1 MFKQLM
7 LVFNFLVLLVLS
19 ALFAGNVNLSMDAA
33 TQIEAGQELMVEI
46 KLEKE
51 DLSSFARFQQELPP
65 GLTPEAVDPQNADFS
80 FEDQKLTFLW
90 LRLPDENSFAITY
103 KLKVDE
109 RLKGQFDLGGK
120 FSYIA
125 DNKRMHK
132 ELAPQNI
139 TITPSANVAPELIVD
154 IADFRNLE
162 RPAPAMAS
170 AQVRCLRQVPYKVA
184 DEEAYRVNL
193 LVFKGDKEK
202 FAKIEE
208 AVPQGYVAKEIDTKE
223 AIFSFKDNTV
233 KFLWMNLP
241 AEPYFTVSYKLVPET
256 AETQKPEL
264 NGQFS
269 YIVNRSTQS
278 ITIEQEDVNLEDIG
292 DNQVASLLSTPKPL
306 ISEVSFEDSYTPP
319 SSGGKVKI
327 EIAEKAKRMLAQEV
341 EGTNQV
347 LEPQNGIYYRVQ
359 IAAGHRPIN
368 IERYFRKYNLDK
380 EVRTEFH
387 EGWRKYSV
395 GSFDIYKSARDYR
408 VHIWNTTTINDAFV
422 SAYNDGQ
429 RITVQEA
436 LMITNHKW
444 YR

>member
-7 LVFNFLVLLVLS
+7 LVFNFLVLLVLG
-19 ALFAGNVNLSMDAA
+19 ALFAGNVSVSMDAA
-33 TQIEAGQELMVEI
+33 PQIEAGQELMVEI

-65 GLTPEAVDPQNADFS
+65 GLTPEAIDPQNADFS
-80 FEDQKLTFLW
+80 FEDQKVTFLW
-90 LRLPDENSFAITY
+90 LRLPDENNFAITY

-125 DNKRMHK
+125 NNKRMHT
-132 ELAPQNI
+132 ELTPQNI
-139 TITPSANVAPELIVD
+139 TITPSPNVDPELIVD
-154 IADFRNLE
+154 ISDFRNLE
-162 RPAPAMAS
+162 RPEPAMAS
-170 AQVRCLRQVPYKVA
+170 TQVRCLRQMPYKMTGE
-184 DEEAYRVNL
+184 DAYRVNL
-193 LVFKGDKEK
+193 LVHKGDKEK

-208 AVPQGYVAKEIDTKE
+208 AVPQGYVAQEIDSKE

-241 AEPYFTVSYKLVPET
+241 AEPYFTVSYKLVPE
-256 AETQKPEL
+256 ADEAQRPEL
-264 NGQFS
+264 TGQFS
-269 YIVNRSTQS
+269 YIVNRSTRS
-278 ITIEQEDVNLEDIG
+278 IDIEQEDVNLEDI
-292 DNQVASLLSTPKPL
+292 NENMMATLLSTPKPL
-306 ISEVSFEDSYTPP
+306 ISEVPLEESYTPP
-319 SSGGKVKI
+319 PSGGKVKI
-327 EIAEKAKRMLAQEV
+327 EIAEKAKRLLAQE
-341 EGTNQV
+341 GKKSNRM

-395 GSFDIYKSARDYR
+395 GSFGVYKAARDYR

>member
-1 MFKQLM
+1 MFKQVM
-7 LVFNFLVLLVLS
+7 LVFNFLVLLVLG
-19 ALFAGNVNLSMDAA
+19 ALFAGNVDLSMDAA
-33 TQIEAGQELMVEI
+33 SQIEAGQELMVEI
-46 KLEKE
+46 QLEKE

-65 GLTPEAVDPQNADFS
+65 GLTPQAIDPQNADFS

-90 LRLPDENSFAITY
+90 LRLPNENTFAITY

-109 RLKGQFDLGGK
+109 RLKGTFNLGGK
-120 FSYIA
+120 FSYVA
-125 DNKRMHK
+125 DNERMHK
-132 ELAPQNI
+132 ELSPQNI
-139 TITPSANVAPELIVD
+139 TITPSPNVAPELIVD
-154 IADFRNLE
+154 IADFRTLE
-162 RPAPAMAS
+162 RPEPAMAS
-170 AQVRCLRQVPYKVA
+170 NQVRCLRQVPYKMA
-184 DEEAYRVNL
+184 GEQAYRVNL
-193 LVFKGDKEK
+193 LVYKGDKEK

-208 AVPQGYVAKEIDTKE
+208 AVPQGYVAQEIDTKE
-223 AIFSFKDNTV
+223 AIFTFKDNTV

-241 AEPYFTVSYKLVPET
+241 GEPYFTVSYKLVPET
-256 AETQKPEL
+256 EDVADPDL
-264 NGQFS
+264 DGQFS

-278 ITIEQEDVNLEDIG
+278 IDIEQEDVNLEDIRE
-292 DNQVASLLSTPKPL
+292 NQVASLLSTPKPL
-306 ISEVSFEDSYTPP
+306 ISEVSFEDAYTPP

-327 EIAEKAKRMLAQEV
+327 EIAEKAKRLLTKEA
-341 EGTNQV
+341 EGTNQM

-359 IAAGHRPIN
+359 IAAGHQPIN
-368 IERYFRKYNLDK
+368 MERYFRKYNLDK

-395 GSFDIYKSARDYR
+395 GSFNVYKSARDYR

-429 RITVQEA
+429 RVTVQEA